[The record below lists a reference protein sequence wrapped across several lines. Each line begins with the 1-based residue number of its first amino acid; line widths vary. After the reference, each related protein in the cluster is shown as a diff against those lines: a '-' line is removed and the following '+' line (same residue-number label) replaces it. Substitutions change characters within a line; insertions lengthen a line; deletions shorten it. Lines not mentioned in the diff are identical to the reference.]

1 MEWAPMRPGYPYDD
15 AATARAVIDGTGT
28 LAEWNKAAAKLL
40 GHTAAE
46 VVGRPAAELL
56 ADGSAPRMPE
66 GPRQDGTLT
75 LRHRDGSTVTVWLL
89 PPHRAAEGPA
99 PGQWLVVTPL
109 DGDGP
114 LPPEED
120 PLERAQL

>member
-1 MEWAPMRPGYPYDD
+1 MRPGYPFDD
-15 AATARAVIDGTGT
+15 AATARAVIDDTGT
-28 LAEWNKAAAKLL
+28 LVEWNDGARRLL

-56 ADGSAPRMPE
+56 ADSFAPGVPE
-66 GPRQDGTLT
+66 GPREDGTLT

-89 PPHRAAEGPA
+89 AHHRDAEGTA
-99 PGQWLVVTPL
+99 PGHWLVVTPL

-114 LPPEED
+114 LPSED
-120 PLERAQL
+120 